1 MDKIKS
7 NKLYWIYLTGFFLI
21 LALPLLSFPPTFHP
35 AAWGKSILFRI
46 IFSVLIFF
54 FIWEILFKKD
64 KLNLFWQK
72 FRRGPAA
79 LPLWFLIALFVVFSL
94 ATIFSLDPHF
104 SFWGSPYR
112 GGGFLTF
119 GLCIIFAIFIFL
131 NLRGKDWQKILDFTL
146 VIGCLIAIIAIFQ
159 KLGLFSKYMVSY
171 KGQTVSTMGG
181 PIFFA
186 LYLLLLSFLPLS
198 FGLIVKSNKKKI
210 FYLASFLL
218 LIVGIILAATRAV
231 FLGLFVGLLFFI
243 FFYPI
248 KSGSPSEIVPKAIS
262 PGQVGISP
270 KAKLFNWVN
279 PKKKKKI
286 LWLKILTVIIIIF
299 SVLGFFWLKTQPQLV
314 RVLEKNIILGSGF
327 ERTWSFFENFSVNG
341 ILKSRG
347 SGWKVAFEA
356 LKDRPLLGYGPENFS
371 IGFDKF
377 YDPTLPG
384 IIKQPGA
391 SSSGWWDRGHSIIF
405 DISVSAGIP
414 ALIIYLFLFGT
425 LIWQLQ
431 KIKHYSN
438 LRIES
443 ESTNGES
450 ESANKNTKSTN
461 NSQAI
466 VAHGLEATFI
476 GYLVANFFSFDVF
489 STYLIFFLL
498 IGYALYLIY
507 YSNLLKHYPNLRIES
522 ESTNPSD
529 SSTLNPSKYIFITI
543 LCFIFIWFIWSANTK
558 PLLINKKI
566 NEAVFLKR
574 NNQYGMAIKK
584 MEKIMSQ
591 HTFIDNYLRL
601 QYIDLIGLCINTN
614 PKSKLALSYRAV
626 EILEECTKLR
636 PYYTRSWLYLGTY
649 TNRLVESDPNLSSEA
664 KEELTK
670 KAYSYLEKAHQLS
683 PKRPDIFV
691 AWTKNYLISGKYQE
705 AKEKAEECINFAP
718 DNGNCW
724 WTKALILIRLDKSKE
739 ASRAIKIAS
748 EKRYNIESR
757 KAISQLIDIY
767 ANLAKNTE
775 DIKYYQKLADN
786 YQKLIKIEPKNFQFH
801 ASLSYVYKAL
811 KEYDKA
817 REEAM
822 IVMELSPESKANVEE
837 FLKTL
842 VK

>member
-1 MDKIKS
+1 MKS
-7 NKLYWIYLTGFFLI
+7 NSQIQNNFYWLYLIGIFLI

-46 IFSVLIFF
+46 ISSILIFL
-54 FIWEILFKKD
+54 FIWEILSRKD
-64 KLNLFWQK
+64 KLKVFWQK
-72 FRRGPAA
+72 IRRGPTA
-79 LPLWFLIALFVVFSL
+79 LPFWLLIALFGVFFL

-119 GLCIIFAIFIFL
+119 GFCIIFAIFIFL

-159 KLGLFSKYMVSY
+159 KLGLFSEYMVPY

-181 PIFFA
+181 PIFLA
-186 LYLLLLSFLPLS
+186 LYLILLIFLPLV
-198 FGLIVKSNKKKI
+198 FATTAKSNKKKF
-210 FYLASFLL
+210 FYISSFSL
-218 LIVGIILAATRAV
+218 LIIGIILAATKAV
-231 FLGLFVGLLFFI
+231 FLGLFIGLLFFI
-243 FFYPI
+243 FFYPK
-248 KSGSPSEIVPKAIS
+248 KSLAEKYS
-262 PGQVGISP
+262 
-270 KAKLFNWVN
+270 
-279 PKKKKKI
+279 KKVV
-286 LWLKILTVIIIIF
+286 WLKILTVIIIIF
-299 SVLGFFWLKTQPQLV
+299 GILGFFWLKTQPQLIQ
-314 RVLEKNIILGSGF
+314 VLEKNILLGSGF
-327 ERTWSFFENFSVNG
+327 ERTWSFIENFSPNRV
-341 ILKSRG
+341 LASRG

-356 LKDRPLLGYGPENFS
+356 LKNRPLLGYGPENFS

-377 YDPTLPG
+377 YDPTLQG
-384 IIKQPGA
+384 IIKQPGGG
-391 SSSGWWDRGHSIIF
+391 STSYWDRGHSFIF
-405 DISVSAGIP
+405 DVSISAGIP
-414 ALIIYLFLFGT
+414 ALIIYLFLFGA

-431 KIKHYSN
+431 KVKK
-438 LRIES
+438 
-443 ESTNGES
+443 
-450 ESANKNTKSTN
+450 KNPDK
-461 NSQAI
+461 AI
-466 VAHGLEATFI
+466 IAHGLQATFI
-476 GYLVANFFSFDVF
+476 GYLAANFFSFDVF

-498 IGYALYLIY
+498 TGYAFYLI
-507 YSNLLKHYPNLRIES
+507 SANQENIEQQNQQQS
-522 ESTNPSD
+522 SSKKTDESSV
-529 SSTLNPSKYIFITI
+529 LNPSKYIFITV
-543 LCFIFIWFIWSANTK
+543 LCFIFIWFIWSANIK
-558 PLLINKKI
+558 SLQVNKEIN
-566 NEAVFLKR
+566 NVVFLKR
-574 NNQYGMAIKK
+574 DNQCGMAIKK

-614 PKSKLALSYRAV
+614 PKSKLVLSYRAV

-691 AWTKNYLISGKYQE
+691 AWTKNYLISGRYQE
-705 AKEKAEECINFAP
+705 AKEKAEECITFAP

-724 WTKALILIRLDKSKE
+724 WAKSLALIGLNKFDEASKAMETANQKGYKVETKKAL
-739 ASRAIKIAS
+739 
-748 EKRYNIESR
+748 
-757 KAISQLIDIY
+757 SQLVGIY
-767 ANLAKNTE
+767 ASLAKNTG
-775 DIKYYQKLADN
+775 DVRYYQKLTEI

-801 ASLSYVYKAL
+801 ASLSYAYKAL

-817 REEAM
+817 REEAI

-842 VK
+842 KYEPRLRREP